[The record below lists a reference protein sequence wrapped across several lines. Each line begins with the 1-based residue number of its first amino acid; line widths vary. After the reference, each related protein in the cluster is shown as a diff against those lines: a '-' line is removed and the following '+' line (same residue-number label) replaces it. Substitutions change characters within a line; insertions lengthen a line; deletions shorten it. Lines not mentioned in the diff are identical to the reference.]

1 MIRAIALS
9 AMLLACNAP
18 QQADLVAL
26 ERCQKTND
34 SLTALLKSHTLP
46 DFSDTSQGAV
56 EFYFH
61 PFDRWELRRQGLYAP
76 DSQLLA
82 SMRQH
87 PELIPDT
94 AVLGGTMYVEWV
106 KPLGTKWALAQYS
119 DGHMQGRALYAYWR
133 GKDGG
138 IGWKLLDSRL
148 D

>member
-1 MIRAIALS
+1 MRAIALS

-34 SLTALLKSHTLP
+34 SLTALLKSQTLP

-61 PFDRWELRRQGLYAP
+61 PFDRRELRRQGLYAP

-94 AVLGGTMYVEWV
+94 TVLGGTMYVEWV
-106 KPLGTKWALAQYS
+106 KPIGTKWALAQYS
-119 DGHMQGRALYAYWR
+119 DGHVQGRALYAYWR
-133 GKDGG
+133 EKDGA
-138 IGWKLLDSRL
+138 IGWKLLNSRL